1 MGMKRLVFWKI
12 LLGFWFTTILITQ
25 GVWLLFTLLRPMPAP
40 DNTQQRSVSIA
51 VVAAEATIKDHGL
64 ATLRHD
70 MQSWP
75 PFLRHEVMITPT
87 DNPIGA
93 TVVADPQGQRYSIT
107 QRPQPPRRDRDRDR
121 RFGNARGPFN
131 SPWPFDTP
139 WQIVF
144 VDFFGGL
151 GFSAILAWYL
161 TSPVQRIRLGFDR
174 LAKGDFATRLGPSMG
189 RRRDEIADLARDFD
203 TMAKRL
209 EELVSARDR
218 LLADVSHELRSPLA
232 RLQLAIGLAR
242 QDPSKVE
249 GSLERISRE
258 AARLDEMVGELL
270 TLAKLESGVRYSE
283 DYFDLAEVVK
293 AVAEDAKY
301 ESGPPG
307 ITVAV
312 GIDPPDEERE
322 WVVLG
327 NGKLVSHAVENIV
340 RNALKFSPPGRTVRI
355 FLDDGPTGGPQGFFR
370 LQVIDQGP
378 GVPDSLLATLFKPF
392 VQGAGDGNGFGLGL
406 AIAERAIIA
415 HGGSIKAHNQP
426 GAGLGILVM
435 LPAAKI

>member
-1 MGMKRLVFWKI
+1 MKRLVFWKI
-12 LLGFWFTTILITQ
+12 LLGFWVTTILITQ
-25 GVWLLFTLLRPMPAP
+25 GVWLMFTLLRPMPQP

-75 PFLRHEVMITPT
+75 PFLRNQLVITPADGQT
-87 DNPIGA
+87 GA
-93 TVVADPQGQRYSIT
+93 TVATDPRGERYSIT
-107 QRPQPPRRDRDRDR
+107 QRPAPRRDR
-121 RFGNARGPFN
+121 RFGNERGPFN

-161 TSPVQRIRLGFDR
+161 TSPVRRIREGFDR
-174 LAKGDFATRLGPSMG
+174 LAKGDFATRLGPLIG

-203 TMAKRL
+203 FMARRL

-242 QDPSKVE
+242 QDPGKVE

-270 TLAKLESGVRYSE
+270 TLAKLESGVRHAE
-283 DYFDLAEVVK
+283 DYFDLADVVK

-301 ESGPPG
+301 EAGPMG

-312 GIDPPDEERE
+312 GIDPPDDARE

-340 RNALKFSPPGRTVRI
+340 RNALKFSPRGQTVRI
-355 FLDDGPTGGPQGFFR
+355 FLDDGSTGGPTGFFR

-392 VQGAGDGNGFGLGL
+392 VQGAGAGDGNGFGLGL
-406 AIAERAIIA
+406 AIAERAIVA
-415 HGGSIKAHNQP
+415 HGGSIMAHNQP
-426 GAGLGILVM
+426 GAGLGIVAM